1 MNQYEAFMETM
12 LFKCES
18 NTDIL
23 VKRLKTGIETAKGI
37 DGDFVY
43 ITVGEAKRILQII
56 KELEEYKKRDTED
69 KNADMP

>member
-12 LFKCES
+12 LFKQE
-18 NTDIL
+18 NHTDIL
-23 VKRLKTGIETAKGI
+23 VKRLETGIETAKGI

-43 ITVGEAKRILQII
+43 ITVGEAKRMLRII
-56 KELEEYKKRDTED
+56 KELEEYKKREAED